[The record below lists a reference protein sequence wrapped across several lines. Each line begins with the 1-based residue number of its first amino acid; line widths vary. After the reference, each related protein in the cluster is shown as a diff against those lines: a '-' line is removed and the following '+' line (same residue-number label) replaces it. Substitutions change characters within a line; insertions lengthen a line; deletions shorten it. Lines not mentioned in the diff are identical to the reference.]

1 MWGIDKSWTLFL
13 DRDGVIN
20 HRIPG
25 DYVKNPT
32 EFKLVEGSEKAIAA
46 ANQLFGRVFVVT
58 NQQGIGKGI
67 MTERNLFEV
76 HDYCDELLEKHNARI
91 HSWYFAPQLKTENSS
106 MRKPGPGMALR
117 AQQDFPET
125 DFSKSV
131 MIGDTASDM
140 EFGRQ
145 LGMKTIFVKTE
156 IEPLSEADFVAENL
170 SDAIQ
175 FLQS

>member
-25 DYVKNPT
+25 DYVKTPAEFRLT
-32 EFKLVEGSEKAIAA
+32 EGAAKAIAE
-46 ANQLFGRVFVVT
+46 ANSLFGRVFVVT
-58 NQQGIGKGI
+58 NQQGIAKGL

-76 HDYCDELLEKHNARI
+76 HDYCDELLEKHGARI
-91 HSWYFAPQLKTENSS
+91 HRWYFAPQLKTENSP
-106 MRKPGPGMALR
+106 MRKPGSGMALR
-117 AQQDFPET
+117 AQQDFPDT

-140 EFGRQ
+140 EFGRK
-145 LGMKTIFVKTE
+145 LGMKTIFVKTN
-156 IEPLSEADFVAENL
+156 IEPLSAADFVAENL
-170 SDAIQ
+170 SGAVQ
-175 FLQS
+175 FLKS